1 MSYFIFIKSFED
13 SKGSLYRIAENQS
26 DLNNLNIFQTDY
38 KIIEDSIDN
47 FNAVKYS
54 TKIVLEYNLNTIIY
68 MDQINSFDKNSLQK
82 YINDFKKEIKNFT
95 DNNLNHPLFGRWSN
109 YYTQLSNLNLDNINY
124 PLNMSLEQYF
134 NELGQTSLNPLQIP

>member
-47 FNAVKYS
+47 FNAVKYG

-68 MDQINSFDKNSLQK
+68 VDQINSFDKNLLQI
-82 YINDFKKEIKNFT
+82 YINDFKKEIKDFT
-95 DNNLNHPLFGRWSN
+95 DNNLDHPLFNRWSN
-109 YYTQLSNLNLDNINY
+109 YYTQLNNLNLDNINY
-124 PLNMSLEQYF
+124 PLTISLEQYF
-134 NELGQTSLNPLQIP
+134 NDLGQPSFNILQLP